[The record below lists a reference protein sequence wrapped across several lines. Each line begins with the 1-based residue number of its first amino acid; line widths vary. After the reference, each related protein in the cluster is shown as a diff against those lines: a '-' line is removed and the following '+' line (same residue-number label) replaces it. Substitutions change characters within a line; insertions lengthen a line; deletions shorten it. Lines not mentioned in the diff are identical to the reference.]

1 MALYLAASGI
11 ELLDRSGVA
20 DEYAVVNDTAET
32 LREVR
37 AGADPSGVVA
47 EIEQTIETV
56 RRLTDSFREA
66 GEALD

>member
-20 DEYAVVNDTAET
+20 DEYAVVSDTAET

-37 AGADPSGVVA
+37 ADADPTGVVD
-47 EIEQTIETV
+47 EIEQTVETIRQV
-56 RRLTDSFREA
+56 ADSFREE
-66 GEALD
+66 GEAFD